1 MWRMPYSILM
11 NLGCLP
17 KIVQTLHRMVDQRE
31 KYSEEEIYDYV
42 RYIVSLMKHTGKMKT
57 QSFGRET
64 LPPRAAISST
74 PTTRANTTPTVWW
87 MFTKSLCPR

>member
-1 MWRMPYSILM
+1 MENAYSILM
-11 NLGCLP
+11 NLGRLP

-31 KYSEEEIYDYV
+31 TYSEEEIYDYV
-42 RYIVSLMKHTGKMKT
+42 RYIVSLMKRTGKMKT
-57 QSFGRET
+57 YASAGK
-64 LPPRAAISST
+64 LCLPRAAISST